1 MTKTFS
7 FALMHFSIA
16 FTVAYALTGD
26 VVVGGAVALVEP
38 AVNTIG
44 YYVHERFWNRLSRH
58 EQPLRSGR
66 RTDAVAA

>member
-1 MTKTFS
+1 MTKTLS

-44 YYVHERFWNRLSRH
+44 YYFHERFWNRLGRH

-66 RTDAVAA
+66 PTDAVAA